1 VKRFLQDCRQKTNGA
16 AKKYLPAMFEEQ
28 LAAVSAGKLY
38 APDNPVIP
46 GNSTQMGTSKGDTE
60 PDMAAKVLISN
71 QEDCNPTS
79 MKAAALLL
87 AEPRSVQPSNYRV
100 SSSEFQCPTSKK
112 LEAASGSKDNKVGEQ
127 LHHSTATN
135 TRGYF
140 VDDNYNTSHHSV
152 PINNRCP
159 YDDISIGDED
169 MLEKSMKRTAWKNLD
184 GQLHSGHRPPHV
196 LLMPY
201 LQIGVLP
208 GYIAWAF

>member
-1 VKRFLQDCRQKTNGA
+1 MQNKDKRQKKKDTGSSPNTNASPYGPAPMQIALTRFSKGVDVKRFLQDCRQKTNGA

-28 LAAVSAGKLY
+28 SAAVAAGKLY

-46 GNSTQMGTSKGDTE
+46 DNSTQMGTSKDDTE

-112 LEAASGSKDNKVGEQ
+112 LEAASGSKDNKVGELASLNSYQ
-127 LHHSTATN
+127 
-135 TRGYF
+135 Y
-140 VDDNYNTSHHSV
+140 
-152 PINNRCP
+152 
-159 YDDISIGDED
+159 
-169 MLEKSMKRTAWKNLD
+169 
-184 GQLHSGHRPPHV
+184 
-196 LLMPY
+196 
-201 LQIGVLP
+201 
-208 GYIAWAF
+208 